1 MAFHSIEA
9 QAELQRRA
17 ADEVVRA
24 LRGEPARSPV
34 NPAVRAPVAQ

>member
-17 ADEVVRA
+17 AEEVARS
-24 LRGEPARSPV
+24 LRGEPPRSPV
-34 NPAVRAPVAQ
+34 NPAAHAPVVR